1 MQDKEEKLLVRHL
14 SHKGIDDK
22 MVMGHPAS
30 LFVLFFLQKCGN
42 ALVMAEIRPLLMP
55 TISITRKISFY

>member
-22 MVMGHPAS
+22 MMMGHPAS
-30 LFVLFFLQKCGN
+30 LFVLFFYRNVGTL
-42 ALVMAEIRPLLMP
+42 
-55 TISITRKISFY
+55 